1 MEKNIHNLNF
11 TLMKKMLFMGIV
23 ASAAIAMTGCSSD
36 ETVLT
41 PSAQGNAI
49 EFGTYLGRDAQM
61 RGTELTNTT
70 FNKFGV
76 HASYTGADDFGTSS
90 TPNFMYNQTVSK
102 SEDAWTYTPLKY
114 WPTTIGDKVSFF
126 AYAPLAAESN
136 GCLTLSTNEATG
148 APTVT
153 YTYPSDLTQMVDF
166 VANNQLNLKRTL
178 TGNDVNKVNFTL
190 KHELTRVNFL
200 AKVSEDVFKSDN
212 AANKTKVVIT
222 GVKFDNTEN
231 FYTKGVYT
239 FDGTTT
245 NTRGTW
251 TFADA
256 DKNALNLKSI
266 LNLGEVKNGSYTNS
280 AGIALEGTSSVEL
293 FKQTTDSKQNYLFLL
308 PVSGLT
314 QGDVTVTINYEIVTA
329 DTNLKDGYSITQAE
343 KTVKVPAGYLEVGKA
358 YAFTFQI
365 NVNTVD
371 FTATVED
378 WSETPSDITVDYKDQ
393 K

>member
-1 MEKNIHNLNF
+1 
-11 TLMKKMLFMGIV
+11 MKKMLFMGIV
-23 ASAAIAMTGCSSD
+23 ASAALAMTGCSSD

-76 HASYTGADDFGTSS
+76 HASYTGQSNFGTSN

-102 SEDAWTYTPLKY
+102 SGDAWTYTPLKY
-114 WPTTIGDKVSFF
+114 WPTTIDHKVSFF

-136 GCLTLSTNEATG
+136 DCLTLSANTATG

-153 YTYPSDLTQMVDF
+153 YTYPTDLTQMVDF

-178 TGNDVNKVNFTL
+178 TGDNVDKVNFTL
-190 KHELTRVNFL
+190 KHELTRVNIL
-200 AKVSEDVFKSDN
+200 AKVNDDVFKSTGD
-212 AANKTKVVIT
+212 ANKTKVVIT
-222 GVKFDNTEN
+222 GVKFDNTGK

-239 FDGTTT
+239 FNGTTT
-245 NTRGTW
+245 NARGTW
-251 TFADA
+251 TFAEV
-256 DKNALNLKSI
+256 DKKELDLKSI
-266 LNLGEVKNGSYTNS
+266 LDLGSVSNGSYTNT
-280 AGIALEGTSSVEL
+280 AGIALEGTSPVEL

-314 QGDVTVTINYEIVTA
+314 DSDVTVTINYEIVTA
-329 DTNLKDGYSITQAE
+329 DTNLKDGYSITKAV
-343 KTVKVPAGYLEVGKA
+343 KTVKVPAGCLEVGKA

-378 WSETPSDITVDYKDQ
+378 WTETGSVTEVDYKDQ

>member
-1 MEKNIHNLNF
+1 
-11 TLMKKMLFMGIV
+11 MKKMLFMGIV

-61 RGTELTNTT
+61 RGTELTTAT
-70 FNKFGV
+70 LDKFGV
-76 HASYTGADDFGTSS
+76 HASYTGKNDFGASN

-136 GCLTLSTNEATG
+136 DCLTLSANTATG

-153 YTYPSDLTQMVDF
+153 YTYPADLTKMVDF
-166 VANNQLNLKRTL
+166 VANNQLNQQRTL
-178 TGNDVNKVNFTL
+178 SGDNVDKVNFTL
-190 KHELTRVNFL
+190 KHELTRVNIL
-200 AKVSEDVFKSDN
+200 AKVSEDVFKSTGE
-212 AANKTKVVIT
+212 ANKTKVVIT
-222 GVKFDNTEN
+222 GVKFDQTDK

-239 FDGTTT
+239 FNGTAT

-256 DKNALNLKSI
+256 DKKALDLKTI

-280 AGIALEGTSSVEL
+280 AGIALEGKSPVEL
-293 FKQTTDSKQNYLFLL
+293 FKQTNSKQNYLFLL
-308 PVSGLT
+308 PVAGLT
-314 QGDVTVTINYEIVTA
+314 EGDVTVTINYEIVTA
-329 DTNLKDGYSITQAE
+329 DTNLKVGYSITQAE

-371 FTATVED
+371 FTATVENWTD
-378 WSETPSDITVDYKDQ
+378 TTKDITVDYKDQ